1 MNIFCQQSSCFD
13 FRVEERSPTSANEP
27 EAQEDL
33 KPFKE
38 SPQRALDEALRCLAN
53 EQWDIK
59 CSGLN
64 SIRRLALFHPDAIT
78 ALPAVMHQIDLAV
91 LEEVKNLRSQVSRLA
106 IITVAEMFA
115 SRARKAMEPVLT
127 SSLICVLWDFLHGG
141 CCRVSG
147 S

>member
-1 MNIFCQQSSCFD
+1 M
-13 FRVEERSPTSANEP
+13 EERSPKSTHEP

-64 SIRRLALFHPDAIT
+64 SIRRLALFHPDVMT
-78 ALPAVMHQIDLAV
+78 SLPSVMHQIDLAV

-106 IITVAEMFA
+106 IITVGEMFS
-115 SRARKAMEPVLT
+115 SRARKAMEPVRPA
-127 SSLICVLWDFLHGG
+127 SNSN
-141 CCRVSG
+141 
-147 S
+147 